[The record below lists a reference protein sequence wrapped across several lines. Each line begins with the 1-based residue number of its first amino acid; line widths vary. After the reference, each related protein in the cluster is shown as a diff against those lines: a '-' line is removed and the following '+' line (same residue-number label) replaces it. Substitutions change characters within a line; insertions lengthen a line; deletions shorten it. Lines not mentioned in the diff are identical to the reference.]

1 MTQYKYLL
9 DEKDL
14 PTSWYNIL
22 VDMKEPPPFYRHPAT
37 LELMKDPPMPPPVF
51 PMALIE
57 QEFSPERWIEIPD
70 EVQDVLKMWR
80 PSPLYRA
87 ARWEKA
93 LDTPARIYYKWEGV
107 SPPGSHKPNTA
118 VAQAYYAKEEGLEGL
133 ATETGAGQWG
143 SALSFATQFFGLKC
157 KVFMVAISYHQKPYR
172 RIAMET
178 WGGNVVPSPSSE
190 TQAGR
195 NILAVDPETP
205 GSLGIAISEALEYAV
220 THDGWKYS
228 LGSVVNFVLL
238 HQTVIGLEA
247 RKQMEMAGDYPD
259 IIIGCAG
266 GGSNA
271 SGLIFPF
278 MKDKLTGD
286 KPDLRA
292 IFVESTACPSMT
304 RGTYAYDWG
313 DTAMTGPV
321 TMMHTVGHGFIPA
334 PVHAGGLRYHGMA
347 PSVCAL
353 LDQGKA
359 EARSYQQNAVF
370 DAAHSFAR
378 YEGII
383 VAPETAHALRA
394 VYDEA
399 MACKES
405 GEAKVILFN
414 NSGHG
419 HFDLAAYDAYHRKE
433 LPDYTLEQEK
443 IDEALLELPKIP
455 A

>member
-1 MTQYKYLL
+1 MTQHKYLL
-9 DEKDL
+9 EDQDL
-14 PTSWYNIL
+14 PTHWYNVIA
-22 VDMKEPPPFYRHPAT
+22 DMKTPPPPYRHPVT
-37 LELMKDPPMPPPVF
+37 LELMKPEDLAPVF
-51 PMALIE
+51 PQALIA
-57 QEFSPERWIEIPD
+57 QEASRERWIEIPD
-70 EVQDVLKMWR
+70 EVQDMLKMWR

-118 VAQAYYAKEEGLEGL
+118 VAQCYYARNEGLEGL

-143 SALSFATQFFGLKC
+143 SALCFATQRFGLQC

-178 WGGNVVPSPSSE
+178 WGGKVVPSPSSE
-190 TQAGR
+190 TRAGR
-195 NILAVDPETP
+195 DILAVDPETS
-205 GSLGIAISEALEYAV
+205 GSLGIAISEAIEYAV
-220 THDGWKYS
+220 THAGWKYS

-247 RKQMEMAGDYPD
+247 RKQMELAGDYPD
-259 IIIGCAG
+259 ILIGCAG

-271 SGLIFPF
+271 AGLIYPF
-278 MKDKLTGD
+278 LKDKLDGA
-286 KPDLRA
+286 KPDMRA

-304 RGTYAYDWG
+304 RGVYAYDWG
-313 DTAMTGPV
+313 DTAKTGPV
-321 TMMHTVGHGFIPA
+321 AKMYTVGHGFIPA

-347 PSVCAL
+347 PSICRL
-353 LDQGKA
+353 LEDEIV
-359 EARSYQQNAVF
+359 EARAYQQNAVF
-370 DAAHSFAR
+370 EAAHSFAR
-378 YEGII
+378 AEGFI
-383 VAPETAHALRA
+383 VAPETAHAVRA

-399 MACKES
+399 NVCKAS

-414 NSGHG
+414 CSGHG
-419 HFDLAAYDAYHRKE
+419 DFDMAAYDAYQRQE
-433 LPDYTLEQEK
+433 LPDYELEEDK
-443 IDEALLELPKIP
+443 IEQALAELPHVP